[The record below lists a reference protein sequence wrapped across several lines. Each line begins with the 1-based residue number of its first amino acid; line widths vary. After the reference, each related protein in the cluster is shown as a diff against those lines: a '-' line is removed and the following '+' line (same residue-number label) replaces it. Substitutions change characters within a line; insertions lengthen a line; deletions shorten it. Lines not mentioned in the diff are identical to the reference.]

1 MWRLFVADFDLGSVP
16 WAVEAAARDLYE
28 RQNDVG
34 AYDDGMIVPEWG
46 DPFYAET
53 WEAHREKVR
62 PVIAAFLS
70 ARGPCPNP
78 ECRGG
83 YIESLDPR
91 LMDPLVRTPCP
102 DCLGSPGSGPTIA
115 EKLT

>member
-16 WAVEAAARDLYE
+16 WAVEAAAQRFKEY
-28 RQNDVG
+28 
-34 AYDDGMIVPEWG
+34 AATWG
-46 DPFYAET
+46 DAPVEDAEYLIP
-53 WEAHREKVR
+53 ELL
-62 PVIAAFLS
+62 AAFLS